1 MSRRSLAVLWIG
13 VALAASLSACSTP
26 EDAAETASTPAAC
39 DLENVPTL
47 TAGKLTIGT
56 GEPASPPYFE
66 GDDPTNGKGFESAF
80 AYAVA
85 EELGFAPEQVTWVRV
100 PFSTTDAPGEK
111 RFDFGINQISITP
124 EREEVV
130 SFSAPYYIAPYALVA
145 LEGSST
151 AEVTKFDE
159 VRDSKVG
166 VLADT
171 TSLEFV
177 DSAIGPTTKV
187 QVYDDTAA
195 AAAAL
200 KNGQIDA
207 IVADLPTASLI
218 TEDELDNGIIVGKF
232 YETEASEWGL
242 LLAKDSELL
251 GCVNQ
256 AIATLEDNGTLESLQ
271 EDWLPF
277 LDVPKIK

>member
-1 MSRRSLAVLWIG
+1 MSRRSLAVMWIG
-13 VALAASLSACSTP
+13 VALAGSLSACSTT
-26 EDAAETASTPAAC
+26 EGAAETAATPAVC
-39 DLENVPTL
+39 DLDNVSTL
-47 TAGKLTIGT
+47 NADTLTIGT
-56 GEPASPPYFE
+56 DKPARTPYFE
-66 GDDPTNGKGFESAF
+66 GDDPTNGKGFESAV

-100 PFSTTDAPGEK
+100 PFNTTDTPGEK
-111 RFDFGINQISITP
+111 KFDFAISQISITP
-124 EREEVV
+124 EREEVA
-130 SFSAPYYIAPYALVA
+130 SFSDPYYSAPQALVA
-145 LEGSST
+145 LEGT
-151 AEVTKFDE
+151 LAAEATKFDD
-159 VRDSKVG
+159 VRDVKVG

-171 TSLEFV
+171 TALEFV
-177 DSAIGPTTKV
+177 DSAIGPTAKV

-195 AAAAL
+195 AAVAL

-218 TEDELDNGIIVGKF
+218 TEDELDNGVIVGKF
-232 YETEASEWGL
+232 YETEGSEWGL

-251 GCVNQ
+251 ECVNQ
-256 AIATLEDNGTLESLQ
+256 ALATLEDNGTLESLQ